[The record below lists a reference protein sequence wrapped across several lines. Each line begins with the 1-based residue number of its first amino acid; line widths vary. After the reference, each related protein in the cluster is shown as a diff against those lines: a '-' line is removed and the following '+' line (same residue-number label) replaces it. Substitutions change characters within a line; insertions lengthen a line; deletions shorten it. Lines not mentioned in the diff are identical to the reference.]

1 MKIVIAGRPNTGK
14 STLFNA
20 LTRTRDAIVHDRP
33 GVTRDVVEGTLRLP
47 DDDTRPPITLFDTA
61 GLENSRSGIA
71 ADSTRLALSA
81 IESADAVLFVVDI
94 RAGILAQDLEW
105 ARVIKRAKTKDKK
118 QKPVLLLA
126 NKAES
131 NKKAADLSEFYKL
144 GFGAPVPVSA
154 EHKQGL
160 DKIYDF
166 IQSAVCR
173 VQSADNKIV
182 GEAAAAIANCKL
194 QTANCRDRIAVAIM
208 GQPNV
213 GKSTLMNK
221 ILGENRVLVRDEPGI
236 TRDTIKM
243 SARFLGRDIMLMD
256 TAGLRRKSGVTD
268 EVETLSALKS
278 LDAIAKTDVV
288 LLIADATKN
297 IENQTLGIAA
307 RVYDAGKILCVAL
320 NKWDLISAEDR
331 EAKLLKLKH
340 QFGNSFSQI
349 IKPLILPISAQGGT
363 GVRNMM
369 KRIYELWDISNT
381 RAPTSILNRTVEKLV
396 AAHQPPM
403 SRLKRPMKI
412 KFVHQTKT
420 HPITVAINVGGASDI
435 PESYT
440 RYLRRGIAKALNWEQ
455 LPVVI
460 EYSKSEN
467 PYDNEK

>member
-20 LTRTRDAIVHDRP
+20 LTGTRDALVHDRP
-33 GVTRDVVEGTLRLP
+33 GVTRDVVQGELK
-47 DDDTRPPITLFDTA
+47 PPATSHQPPVTICDTA
-61 GLENSRSGIA
+61 GLENSKSGIA
-71 ADSTRLALSA
+71 ADSTKLALSA
-81 IESADAVLFVVDI
+81 IENSDAVLFVVDA
-94 RAGILAQDLEW
+94 RAGILPQDLEW
-105 ARVIKRAKTKDKK
+105 AKIIKKARAGARGDAPKSNNI
-118 QKPVLLLA
+118 LLLA
-126 NKAES
+126 NKSES

-144 GFGAPVPVSA
+144 GFGAPIPISA

-160 DKIYDF
+160 DAIYDW
-166 IQSAVCR
+166 IEKPE
-173 VQSADNKIV
+173 NKNAPASHQPPATSHEESRLKI
-182 GEAAAAIANCKL
+182 AIL
-194 QTANCRDRIAVAIM
+194 

-236 TRDTIKM
+236 TRDTIKI
-243 SARFLGRDIMLMD
+243 SAGFLGRDIMLMD

-268 EVETLSALKS
+268 DVETLSALKS

-307 RVYDAGKILCVAL
+307 RVYEAGKILCVAL
-320 NKWDLISAEDR
+320 NKWDLVPADDR
-331 EAKLLKLKH
+331 GAKLLKLKH

-349 IKPLILPISAQGGT
+349 IRPLILPISAESGT

-381 RAPTSILNRTVEKLV
+381 RAPTSVLNRATEKLV

-440 RYLRRGIAKALNWEQ
+440 RYLRRGIAQALNWEQ

-467 PYDNEK
+467 PYDSDKVTK